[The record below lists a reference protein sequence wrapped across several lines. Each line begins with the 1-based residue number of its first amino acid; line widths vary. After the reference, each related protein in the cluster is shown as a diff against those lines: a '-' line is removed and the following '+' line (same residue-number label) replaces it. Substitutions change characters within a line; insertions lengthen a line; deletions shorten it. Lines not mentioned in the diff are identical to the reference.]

1 MCHHGVSKPAGRDV
15 FVMTSRLLATSH
27 HTSHITGLIET
38 VIVGIGN
45 TAALPTH
52 DCLVTCMCGMVQPQL
67 SPHHR
72 HTYLTGVQP

>member
-1 MCHHGVSKPAGRDV
+1 MVVANQRGGDV
-15 FVMTSRLLATSH
+15 FVMSPCDQPLACNLAPHFT
-27 HTSHITGLIET
+27 LIET

-67 SPHHR
+67 SPQHR